1 MWPFFQTEVENLTLQ
16 EQELDES
23 IRLVATGGCK
33 IINCN
38 LSAAYIK

>member
-1 MWPFFQTEVENLTLQ
+1 VTFFQTEVENLILQ

-33 IINCN
+33 IVNLY
-38 LSAAYIK
+38 LSAT